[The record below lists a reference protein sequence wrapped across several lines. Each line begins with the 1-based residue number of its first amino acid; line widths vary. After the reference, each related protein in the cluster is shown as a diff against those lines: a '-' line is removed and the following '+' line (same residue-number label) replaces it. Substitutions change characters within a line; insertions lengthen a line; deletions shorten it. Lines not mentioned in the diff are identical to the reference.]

1 MGMTDRAVRASDGT
15 TSAGATALAW
25 TGLIHTAYGLLAYW
39 PVWALIAGDGVFNAI
54 GSSPRPERDAA
65 LWFLVS
71 GVLLIVVGRTAGL
84 LHRTTRNGS
93 GPGGL
98 ERYRNRRGRWD
109 PCTGLGVAARRG
121 IWDSSGRPTAAGAI
135 VESIAGRCSGRR
147 RKHVEGPN
155 GALSYGAARRATM
168 TAHPA

>member
-84 LHRTTRNGS
+84 LHRTTGTVPGLVGWSVIGIAAVVGILAPAS
-93 GPGGL
+93 GWPLVAVSGIL
-98 ERYRNRRGRWD
+98 LVVRRQ
-109 PCTGLGVAARRG
+109 
-121 IWDSSGRPTAAGAI
+121 
-135 VESIAGRCSGRR
+135 
-147 RKHVEGPN
+147 
-155 GALSYGAARRATM
+155 
-168 TAHPA
+168 PAQS